1 MTQFSYTVK
10 LKKTVLASLLG
21 LGLTQSCFAL
31 EALTDESLSEST
43 GEGIAF
49 LPQNV
54 KMVFQAA
61 NDGLVDA
68 KADWANRDKDT
79 GLIRIIPVGPLTTVA
94 ANAGAKK
101 ADIFLY
107 GLALSRNDNNVTTR
121 FSNVGVDSGTESN
134 PWVMSVETQSIP
146 NFAGV
151 SKPLSYLQ
159 LEAPLAQV
167 GLQPTNDK
175 TIKLGLWG
183 DVFARDQTLASN
195 PINPATGAPSPVTN
209 PNTNAANPLKEKL
222 RFQMIANG
230 LLLEGSQMRIFQ
242 TLDGATTGTGG
253 LSASYNNTLGLGL
266 LLRLNTHLNSD
277 GGGTSADKVLRIS
290 TREKTGTTKD
300 LTTPAIDGGLAPGFE
315 DTEGLYMY
323 SPNINLVLG
332 NIYQPLIIDTPD
344 GKNLTLEVTRIPNQA
359 SVYKNIYTDY
369 SGSDTS
375 YKGSTCNVRSCG
387 DVRTIAGT
395 SYQGTNATHSSISI
409 GKVGFDAANKNLSI
423 TDKSTSATGVLMR
436 GPSGDVNLGSAAIDG
451 LLIQHFK
458 ITTTGL

>member
-31 EALTDESLSEST
+31 EALTDENLSEST

-49 LPQNV
+49 LPENV

-68 KADWANRDKDT
+68 KADWADRKKDT
-79 GLIRIIPVGPLTTVA
+79 GLIRMIPVGPLTTVA

-107 GLALSRNDNNVTTR
+107 GLALSRTDGNLNSR
-121 FSNVGVDSGTESN
+121 FSNIGASSGSESN

-159 LEAPLAQV
+159 LEAPLAKQ
-167 GLQPTNDK
+167 GLYLPPE

-183 DVFARDQTLASN
+183 DVFARDASV
-195 PINPATGAPSPVTN
+195 AKTFDVSKGAPE
-209 PNTNAANPLKEKL
+209 TNAGLVEKL
-222 RFQMIANG
+222 RLQVIANG
-230 LLLEGSQMRIFQ
+230 LYLNGSQARIFQ
-242 TLDGATTGTGG
+242 TLDGATTGVGG

-266 LLRLNTHLNSD
+266 LLRLNTDYDSHIANNWS
-277 GGGTSADKVLRIS
+277 DKVLRIS
-290 TREKTGTTKD
+290 TREKAGTAKD
-300 LTTPAIDGGLAPGFE
+300 LTTPAINGGSAPDFD

>member
-21 LGLTQSCFAL
+21 LGLSQSCFAL
-31 EALTDESLSEST
+31 EALTDESLSEAT

-49 LPQNV
+49 LPQDV

-68 KADWANRDKDT
+68 KADWANRAKDT
-79 GLIRIIPVGPLTTVA
+79 GLIRMIPVGPLTTVA

-121 FSNVGVDSGTESN
+121 FSNVGVSSGTESN

-146 NFAGV
+146 NFAGT

-167 GLQPTNDK
+167 GLQPLNDK

-183 DVFARDQTLASN
+183 DIFARNQTIAASN
-195 PINPATGAPSPVTN
+195 DINPVTGAPKNS
-209 PNTNAANPLKEKL
+209 AGLEEKL

-277 GGGTSADKVLRIS
+277 GGGTWPDKVLRIS
-290 TREKTGTTKD
+290 TRETTGITKD
-300 LTTPAIDGGLAPGFE
+300 LTTPAIDGGEAAVFE

-344 GKNLTLEVTRIPNQA
+344 GKNLTLEVTRIPNQPN
-359 SVYKNIYTDY
+359 VYKNIYTDY

-395 SYQGTNATHSSISI
+395 AYQGTNATHSSISI
-409 GKVGFDAANKNLSI
+409 GKVGFDAANKNLVIS
-423 TDKSTSATGVLMR
+423 DKSTSATGVLMR
-436 GPSGDVNLGSAAIDG
+436 GPSGNVNLGSAAIDG